1 MQEGVFLHNLEHGGI
16 VILYDC
22 PGGNSCDALRNQLQ
36 NYVKNLAPAEPQFNE
51 VKIVMSPYS
60 RGMQKK
66 VAVLAWHYLE
76 FLDGYDQNEIT
87 RFYESHVDQ
96 GPERIP

>member
-1 MQEGVFLHNLEHGGI
+1 
-16 VILYDC
+16 
-22 PGGNSCDALRNQLQ
+22 
-36 NYVKNLAPAEPQFNE
+36 
-51 VKIVMSPYS
+51 
-60 RGMQKK
+60 MQKK